1 MEKFPADAVGMIKQH
16 YASLPERL
24 SAVKERLGRSM
35 TLAEKILFAH
45 WQDDGGS
52 LPERGVSTVQLQPDR
67 VAMQDATAQMAI
79 LQFMT
84 AGKDQVAV
92 PSTVHCDHLI
102 RAKVGSETDLAVAE
116 DTNLEVY
123 DFLATAASR
132 YGLGFWQ
139 PGSGIIHQVVLENYA
154 FPGGL
159 MIGTDSHTPNA
170 GGLGML
176 AIGVGGADAVDVMV
190 GLPWELKWPKLI
202 GVHLTGE
209 LSGWTSGKDVIL
221 KLAGMLTTAGG
232 TGKIVEYFGP
242 GTASL
247 SCTAKAT
254 VTNMGAEIG
263 ATTSVFPFDNRM
275 AAYLRSTDREEI
287 ASAAEGVAEY
297 LVADPDVLA
306 NPQDYYDEI
315 VEIDLSTLEPH
326 IVGPH
331 SPDIARPVSRMAQD
345 VIDNDYPDTLS
356 AMLIGSCTNSSYE
369 DIGRAASIARQASAA
384 GIKAKMPFMVTPG
397 SEQVRET
404 IERDGLLA
412 DLEAIGATVLANAC
426 GPCIGQWDRTDSIKD
441 EPNSIMT
448 SYNRNFRARNDG
460 SPTTSSF
467 IASPEV
473 VTAYALAGSLSAN
486 PISNGVVSD
495 SGETVLLE
503 APQAPELPVK
513 GFDGSGAGYQAP
525 PDSGADIEVKVDFN
539 SERLAL
545 LEPFE
550 PVDKVAAYQD
560 LPVLLKAQG
569 KCTTDQISPA
579 GKWLQYRGHLD
590 NISDNMFSGADNI
603 FAEAAG
609 TGCNVFTGACGD
621 SLSAIARDYK
631 GRGQGWVSIGDANYG
646 EGSSREHAAMS
657 PRYLGA
663 RVVLVRSFA
672 RIHETN
678 LKKQGVL
685 PLTFA
690 DPSDYEQIQMD
701 DRLSF
706 IGLDQ
711 IEPGKPVQ
719 VKIQHADG
727 SSEEIVAN
735 HSMNDEQIGWFNAGS
750 ALNMIRQQQAQD
762 TNLIS

>member
-1 MEKFPADAVGMIKQH
+1 MEKFPADAVNMIKQH
-16 YASLPERL
+16 YSALPARL
-24 SAVKERLGRSM
+24 SAVKGRLGREM
-35 TLAEKILFAH
+35 TLAEKILFSH
-45 WQDDGGS
+45 WQDDGGD
-52 LPERGVSTVQLQPDR
+52 LPERGVTTAQLRPDR

-84 AGKDQVAV
+84 AGKEQVAV

-102 RAKVGSETDLAVAE
+102 RAKVGSAADLAVAE
-116 DTNLEVY
+116 NTNLEVY

-170 GGLGML
+170 GGLGMA

-202 GVHLTGE
+202 GVKLTGE

-221 KLAGMLTTAGG
+221 RLAGLLTTAGG

-263 ATTSVFPFDNRM
+263 ATTSIFPFDNRM
-275 AAYLRSTDREEI
+275 ADYLRATDREEI
-287 ASAAEGVAEY
+287 AAAAENVAEH
-297 LVADPDVLA
+297 LVADPDVQV

-315 VEIDLSTLEPH
+315 VEIDLSTLQPH

-345 VIDNDYPDTLS
+345 VADNDYPDTLT

-384 GIKAKMPFMVTPG
+384 GLKAKMPFMVTPG

-473 VTAYALAGSLSAN
+473 VTVYALAGSLSAD
-486 PISNGVVSD
+486 PIKNGVVSD
-495 SGETVLLE
+495 SGETVMLQ
-503 APQAPELPVK
+503 APQAPELPAK

-525 PDSGADIEVKVDFN
+525 PDSAAGIEVQVDFN

-550 PVDKVAAYQD
+550 AVDKVAAYQD
-560 LPVLLKAQG
+560 LPVLMKAKG

-579 GKWLQYRGHLD
+579 GKWLQFRGHLD
-590 NISDNMFSGADNI
+590 NISNNMFSGAENT
-603 FAEAAG
+603 FAEVTG
-609 TGCNVFTGACGD
+609 TGCNIFTGTCGD

-631 GRGQGWVSIGDANYG
+631 SRGQGWVSVGDVNYG

-657 PRYLGA
+657 PRYLGC

-690 DPSDYEQIQMD
+690 DAADYDHIQMD

-706 IGLDQ
+706 VGLDQ
-711 IEPGKPVQ
+711 IEPGKPV
-719 VKIQHADG
+719 KISIQHADG
-727 SSEEIVAN
+727 NSEEIVAN
-735 HSMNDEQIGWFNAGS
+735 HSMNDEQISWFNAGS
-750 ALNMIRQQQAQD
+750 ALNMIRQSQA
-762 TNLIS
+762 